1 MPVFIFPDLGALAQL
16 GERLVCNQEVAGS
29 IPVRSTENEKS
40 GANAPFFFYFRPVP
54 EPVQSQS
61 LPATTDGRVPF
72 WLAPAFF
79 ASGFAALIY
88 QVVWQRVL
96 FASFGINI
104 EAVTIVV
111 TAFLAGLGLGS
122 LVGGR
127 VSKSQR
133 VSLLR
138 AFAAVEA
145 SIGLYGLT
153 SVKLFRWI
161 AGFAPDL
168 SVITTGIV
176 TFTLVLIPTMMM
188 GFTLPLLVAYA
199 VNRNG
204 NVGSSV
210 GQLYFVN
217 TAGSALASLMAAA
230 FMMGMLG
237 ESGSVRLA
245 ATVNLCVAAVVFV
258 LSLTGKERG

>member
-1 MPVFIFPDLGALAQL
+1 MHEKKGGAQCAAFFVARDLENRRFAFIVALANSTA
-16 GERLVCNQEVAGS
+16 EFAVTAPASE
-29 IPVRSTENEKS
+29 RST
-40 GANAPFFFYFRPVP
+40 
-54 EPVQSQS
+54 
-61 LPATTDGRVPF
+61 PAARVPV

-122 LVGGR
+122 LAGGR
-127 VSKSQR
+127 VSTRNSL
-133 VSLLR
+133 SLLR

-145 SIGLYGLT
+145 SIGMYGLI
-153 SVKLFRWI
+153 SVRLFRWL
-161 AGFAPDL
+161 ASYAADL
-168 SVITTGIV
+168 SEWGTGII
-176 TFTLVLIPTMMM
+176 TFVLVLIPTMLM
-188 GFTLPLLVAYA
+188 GFTLPLLVAFA
-199 VNRNG
+199 VRRNG

-230 FMMGMLG
+230 FMMGSLG
-237 ESGSVRLA
+237 ESRSVMVA
-245 ATVNLCVAAVVFV
+245 AFLNITVAAVVFL
-258 LSLTGKERG
+258 LSVSGEGRA